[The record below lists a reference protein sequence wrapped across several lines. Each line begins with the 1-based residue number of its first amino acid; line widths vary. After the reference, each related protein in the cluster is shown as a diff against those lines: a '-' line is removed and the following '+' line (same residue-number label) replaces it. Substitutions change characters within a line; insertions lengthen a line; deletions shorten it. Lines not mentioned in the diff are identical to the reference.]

1 MFIFIYIYVCVCV
14 CVWLCLDISG
24 GEPVMISLLDKCV
37 LIICIINW
45 QLLPEIDSNWGS
57 NERSRQRCIVE
68 NEMKKQNII
77 IKK

>member
-1 MFIFIYIYVCVCV
+1 
-14 CVWLCLDISG
+14 
-24 GEPVMISLLDKCV
+24 MISLLDKCV

-68 NEMKKQNII
+68 KEMKKKYII

>member
-1 MFIFIYIYVCVCV
+1 
-14 CVWLCLDISG
+14 
-24 GEPVMISLLDKCV
+24 MISLLDKCV

-68 NEMKKQNII
+68 KEMKK
-77 IKK
+77 KKYYYKEINRYSRYKYSFHENRLRAPVVAQ